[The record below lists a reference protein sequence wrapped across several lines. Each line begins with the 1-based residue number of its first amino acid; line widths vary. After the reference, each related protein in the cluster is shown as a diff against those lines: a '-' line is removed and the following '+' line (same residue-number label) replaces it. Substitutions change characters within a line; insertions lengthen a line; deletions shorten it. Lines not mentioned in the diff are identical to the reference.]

1 VVRRLGLERPPLAM
15 AGGLM
20 RGNVRQAVQAAIRS
34 EVGAVS
40 HVADP
45 PLGAVVLAGRL
56 LAPAPSRAEAVPTSF
71 LRL

>member
-1 VVRRLGLERPPLAM
+1 MRPNLREAVR
-15 AGGLM
+15 
-20 RGNVRQAVQAAIRS
+20 AAIRS

-45 PLGAVVLAGRL
+45 PLGAVVLARRL
-56 LAPAPSRAEAVPTSF
+56 LTPSRAEAVPSS